1 MALVQSVAPLSES
14 AMVTCQPARRCR
26 IARRRASTAPAR
38 GRRAVDERAWLVMPC
53 GGRDADS
60 NAKWK
65 SLKAEKLVR
74 EPALVVRVRLHLLP
88 HDVADHSGAVADLQR
103 DFHPQV
109 PIAVGTVA
117 AGSLLIERAAGS
129 LRADGGVRRVRRLA
143 LRRRSHRVGPEVGAD
158 ESLRRA
164 GVEHAIELL
173 GSLVGDAD
181 AGAA

>member
-1 MALVQSVAPLSES
+1 M
-14 AMVTCQPARRCR
+14 
-26 IARRRASTAPAR
+26 
-38 GRRAVDERAWLVMPC
+38 AVDAVRREGC
-53 GGRDADS
+53 GWYPEGE
-60 NAKWK
+60 KFK
-65 SLKAEKLVR
+65 SGNLVR

-117 AGSLLIERAAGS
+117 AGCLLIERAAGS

-164 GVEHAIELL
+164 GVEHAIELP
-173 GSLVGDAD
+173 GSPV
-181 AGAA
+181 GAAEAAAPRT